1 HQAHGLR
8 ALHGPYA
15 QRRRF
20 LDAPRGTPCTLPP
33 VMPRRHVNIL
43 LVEDNAGDVRLISE
57 MLKETR
63 FSSANLVTAAT
74 LREALDLPMDCSAV
88 AMVLLDLNL
97 PDSRG
102 METLEHVMH
111 PYASSAIIVLTGLN
125 DEELAMEA
133 LRYGAQSYLPKG
145 EVGPARLERELD
157 YAVERHGF
165 MMRLREADEEL
176 VARER
181 RFRSLVEHSSDLTL
195 MLDPGGRVIYA
206 SPSVHRTFGHIRPGQ
221 SYLSLLGR
229 GGVKKAQAAFDMAV
243 KHPERAVPLTVET
256 RAEEGEVRTLEGTI
270 TDLGHYEGVSA
281 IVINLHDATL
291 RVKA

>member
-1 HQAHGLR
+1 
-8 ALHGPYA
+8 
-15 QRRRF
+15 
-20 LDAPRGTPCTLPP
+20 
-33 VMPRRHVNIL
+33 
-43 LVEDNAGDVRLISE
+43 
-57 MLKETR
+57 
-63 FSSANLVTAAT
+63 
-74 LREALDLPMDCSAV
+74 
-88 AMVLLDLNL
+88 
-97 PDSRG
+97 
-102 METLEHVMH
+102 
-111 PYASSAIIVLTGLN
+111 
-125 DEELAMEA
+125 
-133 LRYGAQSYLPKG
+133 
-145 EVGPARLERELD
+145 RLERELD

-291 RVKA
+291 RVKAMEQALSERNNKKALIDSSKDLIWSVDRNYNIIEANQWFIKSVESMGGTIPVVGTSILPLIQRGNFKDGWAAYLERALAGESFMIEEQSEGPQPIWGEFSFNP